1 MNKLYRAFIALST
14 ILPISLPFSF
24 VFSDTW
30 VIYLP
35 SFMVTGTSNDQ
46 ILFIVYVAFANLLV
60 GKLIALFLTKTALKY
75 LRRNNVRINSVK
87 LLGGDSM
94 MSYLPYVL
102 PLFIT
107 QSNMQPL
114 IGCLIGAILLLLLA
128 FCSSTIPFSPLL
140 KMCGIQ
146 FYEVELA
153 DHRVV
158 TLLIGNKNI
167 QPLKVSK
174 AAVISDFCLY
184 GVE

>member
-1 MNKLYRAFIALST
+1 MNRLYRAFIALST
-14 ILPISLPFSF
+14 ILPISVPFSF
-24 VFSDTW
+24 VFSDIW
-30 VIYLP
+30 VGYLP
-35 SFMVTGTSNDQ
+35 SFMITGTSHDQ
-46 ILFIVYVAFANLLV
+46 ILFIVYIAIANLLL
-60 GKLIALFLTKTALKY
+60 GKLIALALINIALKY

-87 LLGGDSM
+87 QLGGDSM

-158 TLLIGNKNI
+158 TLLTGDKNI